1 MTRVIHY
8 ICNIK
13 IKDFLLCQYVIYGPR
28 KKSIIDKYFFS
39 VCEVIG
45 VNNGEIVHL
54 KYLFMRK
61 VLLVWRIR
69 KQILHRRLNTTFWYC
84 CNLKQLGCWLKIF
97 ICYWNWVSHCCL
109 TPTQQ
114 FFQVYHGE
122 NKLIF
127 NDEVC
132 FILDQH
138 A

>member
-28 KKSIIDKYFFS
+28 KKSIIDKYFFC

-69 KQILHRRLNTTFWYC
+69 KQILHHRLNTTF
-84 CNLKQLGCWLKIF
+84 
-97 ICYWNWVSHCCL
+97 
-109 TPTQQ
+109 
-114 FFQVYHGE
+114 
-122 NKLIF
+122 
-127 NDEVC
+127 
-132 FILDQH
+132 
-138 A
+138 